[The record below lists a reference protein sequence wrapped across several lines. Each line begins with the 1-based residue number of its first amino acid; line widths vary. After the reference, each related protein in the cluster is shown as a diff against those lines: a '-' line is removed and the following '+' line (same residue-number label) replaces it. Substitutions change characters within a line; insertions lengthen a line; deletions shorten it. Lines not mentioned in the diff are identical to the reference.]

1 MEWLSALITGFCGIV
16 TTVITVRGVQAE
28 KKAKK
33 AEEEAAAKKA
43 QAEAEEEERRR
54 RAETMEHGMQAI
66 LRYMLIE
73 RYNHYRDKG
82 YIPIYALET
91 LNSMFTVY
99 HKMGW
104 NSIATDLMDDLKQLP
119 HEPAGKQ

>member
-1 MEWLSALITGFCGIV
+1 MEWLSALITGLCTIAV
-16 TTVITVRGVQAE
+16 AVITVRGARAE
-28 KKAKK
+28 KRAKA
-33 AEEEAAAKKA
+33 
-43 QAEAEEEERRR
+43 AEAERAAQRA

-99 HKMGW
+99 HAMGW